1 MDAADEMQNATV
13 SKLYD
18 LFGDSENPKCG
29 VKHATERYTTHA
41 ERNIVDWGVSSP
53 PKKKDMDYG
62 HALIPRKKILSGS

>member
-29 VKHATERYTTHA
+29 VNTQQKDIQLMQKETLLIEGSH
-41 ERNIVDWGVSSP
+41 P
-53 PKKKDMDYG
+53 PKKRIWIM
-62 HALIPRKKILSGS
+62 AML